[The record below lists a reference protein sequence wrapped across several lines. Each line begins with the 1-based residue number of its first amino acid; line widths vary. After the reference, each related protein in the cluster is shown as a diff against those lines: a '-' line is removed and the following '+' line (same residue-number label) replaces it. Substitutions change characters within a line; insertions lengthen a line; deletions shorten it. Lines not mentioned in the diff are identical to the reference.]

1 MIFLL
6 ILTLIE
12 RIDYMDINIR
22 DYIVNNFKNI
32 TPEDIKESIEDSI
45 KKGDELTLPGLG
57 VLFEI
62 IWNASND
69 DDKNNIIN
77 KLHTYF
83 Q

>member
-1 MIFLL
+1 
-6 ILTLIE
+6 
-12 RIDYMDINIR
+12 MDINIR